1 MEARLSCG
9 RICTTGLMACAY
21 RYVITVLDTLT
32 KETRTLIIAATDAF
46 DAFHKAKEL
55 LEHCVIVRITY
66 A

>member
-1 MEARLSCG
+1 
-9 RICTTGLMACAY
+9 MAYAY

-46 DAFHKAKEL
+46 DAFHKAEEL

>member
-1 MEARLSCG
+1 
-9 RICTTGLMACAY
+9 MACDY
-21 RYVITVLDTLT
+21 RYAITVLDPLT
-32 KETRTLIIAATDAF
+32 KETRTLTIAATDAF